1 MAKKAAAAKSAIN
14 KALKPSQKEFP
25 LGINAGCEK
34 VWNGSIGRL
43 RVYDQPG
50 STGKKVFA
58 YLEPGANANY
68 VGWSDDK
75 NVVRALFLARD
86 NSRGIMGYTNEN
98 CRIEWLDY

>member
-1 MAKKAAAAKSAIN
+1 MAKKAAAGKSGIN
-14 KALKPSQKEFP
+14 KARNASQAELPSA
-25 LGINAGCEK
+25 INAGCEK
-34 VWNGSIGRL
+34 VWSGSIGRL

-68 VGWSDDK
+68 VGWSDDT
-75 NVVRALFLARD
+75 NVVHALFLARD
-86 NSRGIMGYTNEN
+86 NSRGITGYTNAS